1 MDQEVKSS
9 EKNFQ
14 QADKEQIDNND
25 LVLQARLQPQKKQ
38 SRQNSS
44 IEARTLQ
51 NMRTMK
57 NAHQL
62 KPVLQQQSAQRVG
75 KIAKTSREP
84 SIENITTATVNASVN
99 VERNKILIPR
109 EERRQVFSTHQ
120 NKDLVSLQKYEVH
133 KALDGRPPR
142 ANLQRKFSASRN
154 INSFASE
161 KRKK

>member
-25 LVLQARLQPQKKQ
+25 LVLQARLQPQKKH

-120 NKDLVSLQKYEVH
+120 NKDLVSFFQIL
-133 KALDGRPPR
+133 
-142 ANLQRKFSASRN
+142 NLMGNQNNNFFLKK
-154 INSFASE
+154 I
-161 KRKK
+161 RKKINKIVQCFSIG